1 MSSES
6 KREKKVSKYKGIILA
21 GGLGTR
27 LYPSTYSISKQLLP
41 VYDKPMIYYPLS
53 ILMLAGIQEIL
64 IISSP
69 RDLPF
74 YKALFGK
81 GEHIGLSI
89 SYEEQENPNGLAEA
103 FIIGENFIANDNVC
117 LVLGD
122 NIFYGDKFSEILQ
135 YSTKQTNG
143 AQIFGYKV
151 SNPKDFGIVE
161 LDSDGEILSI
171 EEKPLKPK
179 SNIAVTGL
187 YFYDNNV
194 VDIAKSLSPS
204 LRGELEISDINKIYL
219 DSKKLNI
226 RLFGRGFAWL
236 DTGTHDTLLEASHF
250 VNIVEKRQGLKIACI
265 EEIAYMQQWID
276 EDQLDILLSMMPEN
290 DYKKYLKNLK
300 A

>member
-1 MSSES
+1 MEDI
-6 KREKKVSKYKGIILA
+6 KQPKYKGIILA

-27 LYPSTYSISKQLLP
+27 LYPATFSISKQLLP
-41 VYDKPMIYYPLS
+41 IYDKPMIYYPLS
-53 ILMLAGIQEIL
+53 ILMLAGIREIL

-74 YKALFGK
+74 YRALLAD

-89 SYEEQENPNGLAEA
+89 FYEEQKNPSGLAEA
-103 FIIGENFIANDNVC
+103 FIIGENFIAEDNVC

-135 YSTKQTNG
+135 NATKQISG

-151 SNPKDFGIVE
+151 PNPEDFGIVE
-161 LDSDGEILSI
+161 LADDGKILSI
-171 EEKPLKPK
+171 QEKPLKPK

-194 VDIAKSLSPS
+194 VNIAKSLAPS
-204 LRGELEISDINKIYL
+204 SRGELEISDINKIYL
-219 DSKKLNI
+219 DDNKLNLS
-226 RLFGRGFAWL
+226 LFGRGFAWL
-236 DTGTHDTLLEASHF
+236 DTGTHDTLLEASQF
-250 VNIVEKRQGLKIACI
+250 VNIVEKRQGLKVACI
-265 EEIAYMQQWID
+265 EEIAYVQQWID
-276 EDQLDILLSMMPEN
+276 EDQLDVLLSSMPEN

-300 A
+300 T

>member
-1 MSSES
+1 MEDI
-6 KREKKVSKYKGIILA
+6 KQPKYKGIILA

-27 LYPSTYSISKQLLP
+27 LYPATFSISKQLLP
-41 VYDKPMIYYPLS
+41 IYDKPMIYYPLS
-53 ILMLAGIQEIL
+53 ILMLAGIREIL

-74 YKALFGK
+74 YRALLAD

-89 SYEEQENPNGLAEA
+89 FYEEQKNPSGLAEA
-103 FIIGENFIANDNVC
+103 FIIGENFIAEDNVC

-135 YSTKQTNG
+135 NATKQISG

-151 SNPKDFGIVE
+151 SNPEDFGIVE
-161 LDSDGEILSI
+161 LADDGKILSI
-171 EEKPLKPK
+171 QEKPLKPK

-194 VDIAKSLSPS
+194 VNIAKSLAPS
-204 LRGELEISDINKIYL
+204 SRGELEISDINKIYL
-219 DSKKLNI
+219 DDNKLNLS
-226 RLFGRGFAWL
+226 LFGRGFAWL
-236 DTGTHDTLLEASHF
+236 DTGTHDTLLEASQF
-250 VNIVEKRQGLKIACI
+250 VNIVEKRQGLKVACI
-265 EEIAYMQQWID
+265 EEIAYVQQWID
-276 EDQLDILLSMMPEN
+276 EDQLDVLLSSMPEN

-300 A
+300 T

>member
-1 MSSES
+1 MNHMDDIT
-6 KREKKVSKYKGIILA
+6 KPKYRGIILA

-27 LYPSTYSISKQLLP
+27 LYPATFSISKQLLP

-53 ILMLAGIQEIL
+53 ILMLAGIKEIL

-74 YKALFGK
+74 YRALFADGR
-81 GEHIGLSI
+81 HIGLSI
-89 SYEEQENPNGLAEA
+89 SYEEQKNPSGLAEA
-103 FIIGENFIANDNVC
+103 FIIGENFIAEDNVC

-135 YSTKQTNG
+135 NATKQISG

-151 SNPKDFGIVE
+151 SNPEDFGIVE
-161 LDSDGEILSI
+161 LADNGEILSI
-171 EEKPLKPK
+171 QEKPLKPK

-194 VDIAKSLSPS
+194 VNIAKSLAPS
-204 LRGELEISDINKIYL
+204 SRGELEISDINKVYL
-219 DSKKLNI
+219 DDNKLNL

-236 DTGTHDTLLEASHF
+236 DTGTHDTLLEASQF
-250 VNIVEKRQGLKIACI
+250 VNIVEKRQGLKVACI
-265 EEIAYMQQWID
+265 EEIAYVQQWID
-276 EDQLDILLSMMPEN
+276 EDQLDDLISSMPEN
-290 DYKKYLKNLK
+290 EYKKYLKNLK
-300 A
+300 T

>member
-1 MSSES
+1 MSQIEG
-6 KREKKVSKYKGIILA
+6 KEVSKYKGIILA

-27 LYPSTYSISKQLLP
+27 LYPATYSISKQLLP

-74 YKALFGK
+74 YKALFGN

-89 SYEEQENPNGLAEA
+89 SYEEQENPRGLAEA

-135 YSTKQTNG
+135 YSTKQKDG

-161 LDSDGEILSI
+161 LDSVGEILSI
-171 EEKPLKPK
+171 EEKPLVPK

-204 LRGELEISDINKIYL
+204 SRGELEISDINKIYL
-219 DSKKLNI
+219 DLKKLNI
-226 RLFGRGFAWL
+226 KLFGRGFAWL
-236 DTGTHDTLLEASHF
+236 DTGTHDSLLEASHF
-250 VNIVEKRQGLKIACI
+250 VNIIEKRQGLKIACI

-276 EDQLDILLSMMPEN
+276 EDQLDVLLSMMPEN